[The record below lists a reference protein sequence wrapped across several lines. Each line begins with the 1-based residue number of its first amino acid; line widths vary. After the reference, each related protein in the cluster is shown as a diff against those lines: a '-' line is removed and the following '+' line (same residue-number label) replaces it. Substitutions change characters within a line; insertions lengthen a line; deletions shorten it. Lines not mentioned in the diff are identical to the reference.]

1 MKTSISSSFLR
12 KLLAPLCAAIL
23 PAILAAPANAQQSI
37 ATPGVAVTQN
47 FDSLGSS
54 ATAALPSGWKMGTD
68 WSTGATA
75 TGAAAGTS
83 GTGALSSSSSGN
95 FYNFANGVTASSTD
109 RAIGFLTTGSY
120 SSPRSI
126 IYAFQNNTG
135 QTITAITLSWNYEK
149 YRTGTRAFDWT
160 FFHGATSAVATA
172 AADGNQSYTADAAIA
187 VVNPPTSLAKTV
199 TITGLSIAP
208 GATYYLRWTYTGVG
222 GSTNAQALG
231 VDDFSITLTAS
242 TNPGINTTGS
252 LTPFSTE
259 SGTASA
265 AQTFNAT
272 GANLTQ
278 NITVTAPTDLEVA
291 TDGATFGDTATITQ
305 SGGSASGTVSVRI
318 KAAATAGA
326 KSGNIVLSSAGATD
340 VNVPVS
346 GTVTA
351 AGAAVVSLSTTSI
364 SNLSTSVGVASAATN
379 YIVTGTNLG
388 TTAVTITPSQAF
400 LEIGTNG
407 STFAS
412 TIDLSP
418 TDGAVSNT
426 VFLRVAATN
435 VVTNY
440 NATISHVSGSASN
453 SLAVSGAITN
463 LPPILAVST
472 NTLSGFTTTTNVA
485 SAAQTF
491 TVAGSNLTTNVTVGA
506 PTGFQVA
513 NDGTTW
519 GTNTSVTPVSGSVS
533 NTISVR
539 LAASSV
545 SGPFSGNVTVA
556 STGATQ
562 RTVAVS
568 GSVESPSVPGLV
580 YWNFNTATPTS
591 GTNGD
596 YAAWTFGPL
605 TQSNNNGT
613 TPLFTSTS
621 PSSGYTNPF
630 NVLASGTTNAGAS
643 ARTGAFNAPTNAF
656 FEVQIVVPSNTTTSI
671 TNISFGSRSTG
682 TGPAAYSIRS
692 SADGFAADVATNAL
706 TTNSTWAMNVAPVA
720 IALSNGTNSIRIYGF
735 GGTGT
740 AQSGT
745 ANWRID
751 DLTLA
756 LAAGVGPTPTPP
768 TITSTNAFSGTVGVA
783 FSNDITATGAAP
795 IGFSGTALPGGLSV
809 ASGGAITGTPTAAG
823 TFNATLTATNA
834 AGTNNQAVTF
844 TIATGAVSIT
854 TPPTASGLVQG
865 QTLASSTLSGG
876 SASVPG
882 TFAWTDSSIIPPVGT
897 TSYGVTFT
905 PTDAANYDTAT
916 TDASVTVLSAYQ
928 AGYTSWLTGFQL
940 DPLVTT
946 GPNAGAPNADPDN
959 DGFSNASEYAF
970 GTNPT
975 VPNGALLTT
984 TSSNSVFRS
993 SWAGPASGVTYG
1005 VQFSTNLSTMAFS
1018 NDPTIT
1024 IESAGGVM
1032 SFTNQAT
1039 GNKFFRV
1046 RATSN

>member
-1 MKTSISSSFLR
+1 MKTSTSSSFLR

-23 PAILAAPANAQQSI
+23 PALLATSASAQSYYDMSSGNYSQNFSDIANWANNFTSGIGATNYSSVAVNTSGTIPDGVRTTVSSATFTTGSSGGIQRGSGNLQFLSTGNNNANAVAVDLLLNFSGRTAGTITFDWACVFNSTGNRGGTLRVYTSTDGTTWTHLTAAEVSVVNNVASSGTVSSI
-37 ATPGVAVTQN
+37 QLPSSFNNNATARVRFYQYANSVGTTGSRPKISLDNVAVTSTPASTAPSITSFSPASGLVGSTVTINGFNFGATPGVKFNGIAAASSVNGTGTVITATVP
-47 FDSLGSS
+47 SGATTGPITVEVAGEPTATS
-54 ATAALPSGWKMGTD
+54 ATDFTVLAPDTP
-68 WSTGATA
+68 
-75 TGAAAGTS
+75 
-83 GTGALSSSSSGN
+83 
-95 FYNFANGVTASSTD
+95 
-109 RAIGFLTTGSY
+109 I
-120 SSPRSI
+120 
-126 IYAFQNNTG
+126 
-135 QTITAITLSWNYEK
+135 ITLS
-149 YRTGTRAFDWT
+149 
-160 FFHGATSAVATA
+160 
-172 AADGNQSYTADAAIA
+172 
-187 VVNPPTSLAKTV
+187 
-199 TITGLSIAP
+199 
-208 GATYYLRWTYTGVG
+208 
-222 GSTNAQALG
+222 TN
-231 VDDFSITLTAS
+231 
-242 TNPGINTTGS
+242 
-252 LTPFSTE
+252 
-259 SGTASA
+259 
-265 AQTFNAT
+265 
-272 GANLTQ
+272 
-278 NITVTAPTDLEVA
+278 
-291 TDGATFGDTATITQ
+291 
-305 SGGSASGTVSVRI
+305 
-318 KAAATAGA
+318 
-326 KSGNIVLSSAGATD
+326 
-340 VNVPVS
+340 
-346 GTVTA
+346 
-351 AGAAVVSLSTTSI
+351 SI
-364 SNLSTSVGVASAATN
+364 SGLSTSVGVASAATN
-379 YIVTGTNLG
+379 YSVTGTNLG
-388 TTAVTITPSQAF
+388 TTAITVTPSVPY

-407 STFAS
+407 TDYTNA
-412 TIDLSP
+412 LSLAP
-418 TDGAVSNT
+418 VGGVLSNN
-426 VFLRVAATN
+426 VFVRVAATN
-435 VVTNY
+435 VTTNY
-440 NATISHVSGSASN
+440 TESISHVSGSASN

-463 LPPILAVST
+463 VPAVLAVST
-472 NTLSGFTTTTNVA
+472 NTLSGFTTTTNAA

-491 TVAGSNLTTNVTVGA
+491 TVTGSNLTTNVTVGA

-630 NVLASGTTNAGAS
+630 NVVASGGTNAGAA
-643 ARTGAFNAPTNAF
+643 ARTGAFNADSNAF
-656 FEVQIVVPSNTTTSI
+656 FELQIVVPSNTTTSI
-671 TNISFGSRSTG
+671 TNISFGSRPTG
-682 TGPAAYSIRS
+682 TGPKAYSIRS
-692 SADGFAADVATNAL
+692 SVDGFATDVV
-706 TTNSTWAMNVAPVA
+706 TNSMVTNTWAMYAAPVA
-720 IALSNGTNSIRIYGF
+720 IALSNGTNTIRIYGYD
-735 GGTGT
+735 GAGSPT
-740 AQSGT
+740 AGT

-783 FSNDITATGAAP
+783 FSNDVTATGDAP

-823 TFNATLTATNA
+823 PFNAILTATNA
-834 AGTNNQAVTF
+834 AGTTNQAVTF
-844 TIATGAVSIT
+844 TIAKGTVSIT

-905 PTDAANYDTAT
+905 PTDAANYNTAANN
-916 TDASVTVLSAYQ
+916 ASVTVLSAYQ
-928 AGYTSWLTGFQL
+928 AGYSNWLTGFQL

-946 GPNAGAPNADPDN
+946 GPNAGAPNADPDG

-984 TSSNSVFRS
+984 TSSNSIFRS
-993 SWAGPASGVTYG
+993 SWAGPASGVSYG

-1024 IESAGGVM
+1024 IESVGGVM